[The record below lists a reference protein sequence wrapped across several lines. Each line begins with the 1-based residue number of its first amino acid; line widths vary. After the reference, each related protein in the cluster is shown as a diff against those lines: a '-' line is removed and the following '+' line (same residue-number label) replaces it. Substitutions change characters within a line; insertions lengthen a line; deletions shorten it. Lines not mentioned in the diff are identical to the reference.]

1 VVKVTR
7 ETDRNPS
14 EFVTAVERGFSVL
27 TAFGRGPNRMTL
39 TQVAD
44 ATGLTRGTARRFLLT
59 LQTLR
64 YVDSDGKLF
73 WLTPKVM
80 QFSGAYLESTG
91 VAEAARPVIRT
102 LTETLGESSSVAV
115 LDGLDVIYIARVETR
130 RIFSSGLDVGSRLP
144 AYCSSL
150 GRVLLAGLSDTELN
164 VWLQHGPFEARTSK
178 TLTTREQ
185 LAARIQDVRKANYA
199 LIDGEV
205 EIGIRSIAVPIRDM
219 NHQVIAAVNVG
230 TSAARVSLDQMKKK
244 VLPALRQAAEQIEGN
259 IRAWTSAQVGN
270 GRI

>member
-1 VVKVTR
+1 MVKLAR
-7 ETDRNPS
+7 EDDRNPS
-14 EFVTAVERGFSVL
+14 EFVTAVERGFAVL
-27 TAFGRGPNRMTL
+27 AAFGRGPKRMTL
-39 TQVAD
+39 TEVAE
-44 ATGLTRGTARRFLLT
+44 ATDLTRGTARRFLLT

-64 YVDSDGKLF
+64 YIDGDGKLF

-80 QFSGAYLESTG
+80 QFSGAYLASTG

-115 LDGLDVIYIARVETR
+115 LDGLDVIYVARVETR

-150 GRVLLAGLSDTELN
+150 GRVLLAGMSDAALDN
-164 VWLQHGPFEARTSK
+164 WLQNAPFEARTAK
-178 TLTTREQ
+178 TLTTRDQ
-185 LAARIQDVRKANYA
+185 LAARIQEVRRLNYA

-205 EIGIRSIAVPIRDM
+205 EIGIRSIAVPIRDSEGL
-219 NHQVIAAVNVG
+219 VIAALNVG

-244 VLPALRQAAEQIEGN
+244 FLPELRKAAEAIEAN
-259 IRAWTSAQVGN
+259 IRVWSDAGM
-270 GRI
+270 R